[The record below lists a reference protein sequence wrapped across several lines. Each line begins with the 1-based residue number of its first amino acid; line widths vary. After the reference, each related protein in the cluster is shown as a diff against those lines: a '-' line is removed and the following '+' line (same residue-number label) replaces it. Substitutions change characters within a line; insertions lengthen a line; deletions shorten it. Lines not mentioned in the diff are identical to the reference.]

1 MERLL
6 LVEDDADIAM
16 ALVSFL
22 QEAGYHV
29 THCDDGLKANRLIH
43 IEKFDLLML
52 DIMLPGVSGLDLC
65 KLVRI
70 EDPNIPILML
80 TSLDG
85 ESDRVLGLE
94 LGADDYLTKPFSL
107 RECKARIRALLRRSS
122 LLSTASNKETQETLY
137 FEGLTI
143 GLHNREVRL
152 NGSKVELTVREFDLL
167 YHLAKHEGQVF
178 NRAQL
183 LDSVWGYSHS
193 GYEHT
198 VNTHINRLRKKLRRP
213 EGGMQGGDSYIETV
227 WGVGYKFT
235 AELSPN
241 LALTTIAPKA
251 VNAGVTID

>member
-6 LVEDDADIAM
+6 LVEDDADIAQ

-22 QEAGYHV
+22 QEAGYRV
-29 THCDDGLKANRLIH
+29 THCDDGLEANRLIH
-43 IEKFDLLML
+43 MEKFDLLML

-65 KLVRI
+65 KMVRI
-70 EDPNIPILML
+70 EDPQVPILML

-107 RECKARIRALLRRSS
+107 RECKARVRALLRRSALAAPDS
-122 LLSTASNKETQETLY
+122 GKETLETLY
-137 FEGLTI
+137 FEGLSI

-152 NGSKVELTVREFDLL
+152 NGEKIELTVREFDLL

-178 NRAQL
+178 NRGQL

-198 VNTHINRLRKKLRRP
+198 VNTHINRLRKKLCRP
-213 EGGMQGGDSYIETV
+213 KGDRQEGVSYIETV
-227 WGVGYKFT
+227 WGVGYKFS
-235 AELSPN
+235 ADLSPG
-241 LALTTIAPKA
+241 LPLTHAA
-251 VNAGVTID
+251 ASVSSSVSME